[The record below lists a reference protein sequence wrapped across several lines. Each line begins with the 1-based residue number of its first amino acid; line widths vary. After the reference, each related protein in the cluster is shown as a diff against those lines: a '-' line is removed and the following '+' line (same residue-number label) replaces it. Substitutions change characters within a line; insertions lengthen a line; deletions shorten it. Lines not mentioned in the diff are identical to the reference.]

1 MKLLERTKSK
11 VTKNENVE
19 NMPHWE
25 ITEVVLVNWNVP
37 NNNYQKKSRFLSTFV
52 PNTLFG
58 RLLEFLPKS
67 SISHWNWTQAHTHE
81 HSTSCSHF
89 NFRFRA
95 CFKQGVPW
103 HSGNYRVW
111 THSEMRTCHDKNIQS
126 RILYFQKHLTQN
138 FHILKYVLR
147 TKILKR

>member
-103 HSGNYRVW
+103 HSGNYRVR
-111 THSEMRTCHDKNIQS
+111 TDSETRTCHDKNIQVKNS
-126 RILYFQKHLTQN
+126 IFSKAFNSELSYT
-138 FHILKYVLR
+138 
-147 TKILKR
+147 